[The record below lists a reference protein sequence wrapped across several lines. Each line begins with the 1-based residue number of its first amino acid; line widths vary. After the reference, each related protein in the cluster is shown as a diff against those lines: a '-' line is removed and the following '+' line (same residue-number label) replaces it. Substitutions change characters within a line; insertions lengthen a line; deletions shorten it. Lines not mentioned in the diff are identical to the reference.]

1 VAESWRVLHALMDLC
16 WPMVAQQRMKRQAN
30 LGWGAMR
37 LRVQSDPRLTDL
49 YGQETPSAASKR
61 IKISV

>member
-1 VAESWRVLHALMDLC
+1 MASPTCLDGSLLAYGGTTENEAASKPWL
-16 WPMVAQQRMKRQAN
+16 
-30 LGWGAMR
+30 GAMR

-49 YGQETPSAASKR
+49 YGQETPSAASKH